1 MAESHA
7 HADQTQLVNQVYELT
22 LEIETAVQLSDWQRA
37 ARLALERSPMVH
49 AITAVQSPAALALI
63 RAIQAF
69 DAARVETAR
78 AAREALARSYQQAW
92 TSVGAAQ
99 QYQRVARFF

>member
-7 HADQTQLVNQVYELT
+7 HADQTRLVNEVYELT

-37 ARLALERSPMVH
+37 ARLSLERSPMVR
-49 AITAVQSPAALALI
+49 AITAVQSPPALALI
-63 RAIQAF
+63 RSIQAL
-69 DAARVETAR
+69 DAARLETLRTAR
-78 AAREALARSYQQAW
+78 ETLARAFQQAQS
-92 TSVGAAQ
+92 SVGAAR